1 MSRRPQLNRNSEPV
15 PRVGTGCHIEAEGRR
30 GTATEPVPAPAYRYG
45 FGCPP
50 WRKIEEENL
59 LVEDFCDL

>member
-1 MSRRPQLNRNSEPV
+1 MIGGNRLLEALSTRTPAGTGCPSRRPWRA
-15 PRVGTGCHIEAEGRR
+15 GYG
-30 GTATEPVPAPAYRYG
+30 TEPVPAPAYRYG